1 MNQKSA
7 DLSLVLERTSSSGLY
22 LLRKGNGLKGIGG
35 LPLDP
40 NKSVTCL
47 ISGGIDSPV
56 ASFMMQKRGLL
67 FVSFYVFPFFLFFS
81 GAKIILVHCQN
92 SAAMDGA
99 AVIDKVERLAEKLA
113 NFQARLRLFI
123 VPFR

>member
-1 MNQKSA
+1 VNQKSA

-22 LLRKGNGLKGIGG
+22 LLRNGNGLKGIGG

-67 FVSFYVFPFFLFFS
+67 FVSFYVFPFFCS
-81 GAKIILVHCQN
+81 
-92 SAAMDGA
+92 
-99 AVIDKVERLAEKLA
+99 
-113 NFQARLRLFI
+113 FQAQKSFSCIVKILPLWTELLSLTRLNDSLRSWPIFKH
-123 VPFR
+123 VFD